1 MDEFLAFVADIFEV
15 DVSTISPDTRYGQV
29 PEWDSLM
36 HLRLIGEIEEKYDVE
51 LPLDDAS
58 DIQTLSDFYALTQA

>member
-1 MDEFLAFVADIFEV
+1 MDEFLQFVRGDPRGRRVA
-15 DVSTISPDTRYGQV
+15 ISPDTRYGEI

-36 HLRLIGEIEEKYDVE
+36 HLRLIGEIEERYDVE

-58 DIQTLSDFYALTQA
+58 DIQTLGDFYALVKA

>member
-1 MDEFLAFVADIFEV
+1 MDEFLAFVADILEV
-15 DVSTISPDTRYGQV
+15 DVSAISPETRYGEV

-36 HLRLIGEIEEKYDVE
+36 HLRLIGEIEEHYDVE

-58 DIQTLSDFYALTQA
+58 DIQTLADFYALTRA

>member
-1 MDEFLAFVADIFEV
+1 MDEFLAFVADILEV
-15 DVSTISPDTRYGQV
+15 DVSAISPETRYGEV

-36 HLRLIGEIEEKYDVE
+36 HLRLIGEIEEQYDVD

-58 DIQTLSDFYALTQA
+58 DIQTLADFYALTRA

>member
-1 MDEFLAFVADIFEV
+1 MDEFLAFVADILEV
-15 DVSTISPDTRYGQV
+15 DVSAVSPDTRYGEI

-36 HLRLIGEIEEKYDVE
+36 HLRLIGEIEEQYDVE

-58 DIQTLSDFYALTQA
+58 DIQTLADFYALTRA

>member
-1 MDEFLAFVADIFEV
+1 MDEFLAFVADILEV
-15 DVSTISPDTRYGQV
+15 DVTAISPDTRYGEV

-36 HLRLIGEIEEKYDVE
+36 HLRLIGEIEEHYDVE

-58 DIQTLSDFYALTQA
+58 DIQTLADFYALTRA